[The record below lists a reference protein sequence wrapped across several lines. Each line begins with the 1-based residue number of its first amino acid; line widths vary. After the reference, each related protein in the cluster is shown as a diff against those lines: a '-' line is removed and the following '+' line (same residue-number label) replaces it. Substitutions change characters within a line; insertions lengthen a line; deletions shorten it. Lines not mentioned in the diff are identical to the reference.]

1 MICFICKKGHV
12 NANALIRQFKLVH
25 GLCPGKSLKLKCA
38 HRGCSH
44 VYHSFSGL
52 RKHLSKC
59 CAIDPS
65 RLDSC
70 ESSSTANSISLNDVG
85 VLSNQNPPCESALLK
100 TNIVN
105 SCATVVAELKVAGV
119 AETTINYVVGAL
131 EEVIGDIHSETQE
144 SVKNSLSLEEPIK
157 SFVESQID
165 QCFEKMQNPF
175 AALNTESK
183 RMRYFSDKWGKI
195 DPVEY
200 VLGTRFATRRNR
212 TTETFAQTIVKDK
225 FVYIPILETLQTIYK
240 HPNITDMMAR
250 DSHQRPNCL
259 YDIHDGEFFKN
270 HALFSKQRH
279 AVQIQHFFDEFECSN
294 PLGSKRGIHKLGAIY
309 FTLRN
314 ISPKYNSNLL
324 NIHLVTLFQA
334 QDIKTYG
341 FDKILEP
348 LVQDI
353 STLETKGIQIPL
365 FDHTVYGTIV
375 QVTGDN
381 LGVHSLFGFVESFSA
396 RYCCRFCLLE
406 KEDFQTVFS
415 EDSSKMT
422 VRTKELHA
430 EHCQRMQSN
439 PSLPY
444 VMGVKKSCLLNLLQ
458 YFHTTANFSVDIMHD
473 ILEGVAQFEMKL
485 LIQHLIQNYTT
496 LAEVHRRI
504 QSFNYGFME
513 QNNKPPGVQ
522 LREGSNDLG
531 LNATQS
537 WCLLRYLPIMFG
549 DLVHP
554 NDQHWYLFILLLQI
568 VNIVFSSVIS
578 TGITIYLKHLIA
590 EHHGLFKHLFPDKN
604 LLPKHHFMVHYPSC
618 MQKIGPLIHC
628 WCMRYE
634 AKHNVFKKQLK
645 SFKNITKTLAKKHQC
660 QMAYI
665 WQTFDPNAMKFGP
678 GKMVPLNEMEVGAEM
693 AGKLNVS
700 TWTKVLNVKWV
711 KHCGNTYRS
720 GLAVCVQV
728 QNDMPVFHVIQNIVI
743 KDEHILLITTALK
756 TLCLDEHIHAYKV
769 ADTEA
774 PYVLEIKDIL
784 HHKLFDILMS
794 YGYDSDLFIVPYSF
808 M

>member
-1 MICFICKKGHV
+1 MICFICKKEHT
-12 NANALIRQFKLVH
+12 NANALIRHFKLVH
-25 GLCPGKSLKLKCA
+25 GLCPGKRLKLKCA
-38 HRGCSH
+38 QRGCSH

-59 CAIDPS
+59 ASDHS
-65 RLDSC
+65 HLDFNKN
-70 ESSSTANSISLNDVG
+70 SSNANSISLVDVA
-85 VLSNQNPPCESALLK
+85 VLSNQNPPCDSSLLK

-131 EEVIGDIHSETQE
+131 EEVVGDIHSETHE

-157 SFVESQID
+157 SVVESQID

-175 AALNTESK
+175 TLLNTETK

-200 VLGTRFATRRNR
+200 VLGTRFATRHNR
-212 TTETFAQTIVKDK
+212 TTGTFSQTIVKDK
-225 FVYIPILETLQTIYK
+225 FVYVPILETLQSIYE
-240 HPNITDMMAR
+240 HPKITDMMAR
-250 DSHQRPNCL
+250 DLRQRPNCL

-270 HALFSKQRH
+270 HLLFSKQRH
-279 AVQIQHFFDEFECSN
+279 TVQIQLFFDEFECSN
-294 PLGSKRGIHKLGAIY
+294 PIGSKRGIHKLGAIY

-314 ISPKYNSNLL
+314 ISPKYNSSLL
-324 NIHLVTLFQA
+324 NIHLATLFHA
-334 QDIKTYG
+334 QDIKNYG

-353 STLETKGIQIPL
+353 STLETSGIQIPL
-365 FDHTVYGTIV
+365 FDQRVNGTIV

-415 EDSSKMT
+415 EDSPKMT
-422 VRTKELHA
+422 LRTKELHA
-430 EHCQRMQSN
+430 EHCQRIQSN

-444 VMGVKKSCLLNLLQ
+444 VMGVKKSCLLNSLQ
-458 YFHTTANFSVDIMHD
+458 YFHTTENFSVDIMHD
-473 ILEGVAQFEMKL
+473 ILEGVGQFEMKL
-485 LIQHLIQNYTT
+485 LIQHLIENYTT
-496 LAEVHRRI
+496 SAEVNRRI

-522 LREGSNDLG
+522 LRDGSNDLG

-537 WCLLRYLPIMFG
+537 WCLLRYLPIIFG

-554 NDQHWYLFILLLQI
+554 NDLHWYLFILLLRI

-590 EHHGLFKHLFPDKN
+590 EHHSLFKHLFPDKN
-604 LLPKHHFMVHYPSC
+604 LLPKHHLMVHYPSC

-634 AKHNVFKKQLK
+634 SKHGVFKKQLK

-678 GKMVPLNEMEVGAEM
+678 GKTVSLNEMEAGAEM
-693 AGKLNVS
+693 AGKLDVPL
-700 TWTKVLNVKWV
+700 WTKVLNVKWV
-711 KHCGNTYRS
+711 KCCGNTYRS
-720 GLAVCVQV
+720 RLAVCVRV
-728 QNDMPVFHVIQNIVI
+728 QNDMPVFHVIQNIVV
-743 KDEHILLITTALK
+743 KDEQILLITTALK

-769 ADTEA
+769 AHTTKA
-774 PYVLEIKDIL
+774 LYVLEIRDIL
-784 HHKLFDILMS
+784 HHKSFDILMS
-794 YGYDSDLFIVPYSF
+794 YGCDSHLFIVPYCF
-808 M
+808 I